1 MQFLMKI
8 LWLEKPRKKFMA
20 AIFVVDLV
28 IIRLD
33 KEKHKGVNNQG

>member
-28 IIRLD
+28 IITLD